1 MAKKPIVNMHFSQ
14 QFRRP
19 SNTDS
24 ANHITLKMRVV
35 ENIQYIYYAFF
46 RSLTKIVGDVGAVS
60 RYSAL
65 ETLMFGT
72 F

>member
-19 SNTDS
+19 SNKGS

-35 ENIQYIYYAFF
+35 ENIIQYVYYAFF
-46 RSLTKIVGDVGAVS
+46 GSLTKIVGDVGAVS
-60 RYSAL
+60 MYSPP
-65 ETLMFGT
+65 
-72 F
+72 

>member
-19 SNTDS
+19 SNKDS

-35 ENIQYIYYAFF
+35 ENIIQYVYYAFF
-46 RSLTKIVGDVGAVS
+46 SSLTKIVGDVGAVS
-60 RYSAL
+60 MYSPP
-65 ETLMFGT
+65 
-72 F
+72 